1 MNNNNRRRNFRNRPQ
16 KSNFRRRNG
25 GAHNNQ
31 VGNFNSINGN
41 GNFTRSSISSNPFNL
56 EKTINKFQQLAK
68 DAQSQGDPVLVEN
81 YLQHADHFSRRLA
94 EVNLRNNSNSTN
106 QNQSTIDKSKD
117 ISTEPEIQNKIEE
130 K

>member
-1 MNNNNRRRNFRNRPQ
+1 MNNRRRNFRSRPQ
-16 KSNFRRRNG
+16 KNNFRRRNG
-25 GAHNNQ
+25 VSHNNQ
-31 VGNFNSINGN
+31 NGTFNSINGN
-41 GNFTRSSISSNPFNL
+41 GNFSRNSVSSNPFNL

-94 EVNLRNNSNSTN
+94 EVNLKNNSNSSSHH
-106 QNQSTIDKSKD
+106 QSTLDKTKD
-117 ISTEPEIQNKIEE
+117 ISSQSEIENKKIEN

>member
-1 MNNNNRRRNFRNRPQ
+1 M
-16 KSNFRRRNG
+16 
-25 GAHNNQ
+25 
-31 VGNFNSINGN
+31 
-41 GNFTRSSISSNPFNL
+41 
-56 EKTINKFQQLAK
+56 AK

-106 QNQSTIDKSKD
+106 QNQSTIDKSKG
-117 ISTEPEIQNKIEE
+117 ISTEPEIKNKIEE

>member
-1 MNNNNRRRNFRNRPQ
+1 MTNLFIIGQEQR
-16 KSNFRRRNG
+16 
-25 GAHNNQ
+25 
-31 VGNFNSINGN
+31 NGN

-94 EVNLRNNSNSTN
+94 EVNLRNNSKSTN
-106 QNQSTIDKSKD
+106 QNPSTIDKSKG
-117 ISTEPEIQNKIEE
+117 ISTEPEIKNKIEE